1 MRHSTLLLLSFAAA
15 VSGCTHSPR
24 NAQLAAAPAAPP
36 SAPVAAHATA
46 VAQATAAI
54 APAPPAATDATA
66 APLTY
71 GEGADHVNKDLLKR
85 GYKVNWRKGEVVY
98 CRKDQVTG
106 SRFPTTVCLT
116 EFQINDLERRARE
129 DLHTFPSDCAGTAC
143 AAK

>member
-24 NAQLAAAPAAPP
+24 NAQLAASPAAPP
-36 SAPVAAHATA
+36 SAPVAALATA
-46 VAQATAAI
+46 VAQATAVA
-54 APAPPAATDATA
+54 APAAPDATA
-66 APLTY
+66 PPLAY

-129 DLHTFPSDCAGTAC
+129 DLHTFPSDCAGMAC
-143 AAK
+143 AK